1 MEEVGHE
8 GDLGDGQPEVPGE
21 EVVDNPP
28 VAATASEGHPHQTES
43 PASLTESVVRSALEF
58 VPEIVALKMEFSE

>member
-21 EVVDNPP
+21 EVVDDPP
-28 VAATASEGHPHQTES
+28 VSTATGESHPGKAET
-43 PASLTESVVRSALEF
+43 PASLREGF
-58 VPEIVALKMEFSE
+58 N